1 MHANGHDQA
10 FNCDLKT
17 TVIQKGFKSNWY
29 VFGAQ
34 MPQM

>member
-1 MHANGHDQA
+1 MAMTKLLTA
-10 FNCDLKT
+10 TLKT

>member
-1 MHANGHDQA
+1 MAMTKLLTA
-10 FNCDLKT
+10 TLKQL
-17 TVIQKGFKSNWY
+17 IQKGFKSNWY